1 MKTDD
6 LIALLA
12 TDTTPVPR
20 GAASRQ
26 IAIAAAAGIAL
37 AAVLMLLTMGARP
50 DLVQAAFWP
59 MFWMKVLFPA
69 VVAGAS
75 FATLA
80 RLARPGVSARAGGI
94 AIILPVL
101 LLWLLAIAAYASA
114 PPSERA
120 AMVWGQ
126 TWRMCTLNIAL
137 ISVPIVAAA
146 FFALRQL
153 APTRLAHAG
162 ACAGALSG
170 AAGAA
175 IYAFHCPET
184 ALPFMAIWYVAGI
197 AVTAAIGASLGPR
210 LLRW

>member
-6 LIALLA
+6 LISLLA
-12 TDTTPVPR
+12 AGVAPVPR
-20 GAASRQ
+20 RVVSRQ
-26 IAIAAAAGIAL
+26 LAIAVGLGIAL
-37 AAVLMLLTMGARP
+37 AALMLLLTLGARP
-50 DLVQAAFWP
+50 DLGQAILWP

-75 FATLA
+75 FVTLA
-80 RLARPGVSARAGGI
+80 RLARPGVRVGAGGI
-94 AIILPVL
+94 AIVLPVV

-114 PPSERA
+114 PLPERA

-126 TWRMCTLNIAL
+126 TWRICTLNIAL
-137 ISVPIVAAA
+137 ISVPIFAAA

-153 APTRLAHAG
+153 APTRLSEAG

-184 ALPFMAIWYVAGI
+184 ALPFIALWYVAGI
-197 AVTAAIGASLGPR
+197 AVPVCLGAWLGPR
-210 LLRW
+210 VLRW

>member
-6 LIALLA
+6 LISLLA
-12 TDTTPVPR
+12 GDAAAVPR

-26 IAIAAAAGIAL
+26 IAIAMAVGIPL
-37 AAVLMLLTMGARP
+37 AILTMLLTMGTRP
-50 DLVQAAFWP
+50 DLAQAIHLP

-69 VVAGAS
+69 GVACAGL
-75 FATLA
+75 ATMA
-80 RLARPGVSARAGGI
+80 RLARPGVSARAGQWI
-94 AIILPVL
+94 IVLAIL
-101 LLWLLAIAAYASA
+101 LLWLSAIATYASA
-114 PPSERA
+114 PASQRA

-126 TWRMCTLNIAL
+126 SWRSCTVSVLM
-137 ISVPIVAAA
+137 ISVPIFVAALLV
-146 FFALRQL
+146 LRRL
-153 APTRLAHAG
+153 APTQLAQAG
-162 ACAGALSG
+162 ASAGVLSG

-197 AVTAAIGASLGPR
+197 AAAAGIGAALGPR